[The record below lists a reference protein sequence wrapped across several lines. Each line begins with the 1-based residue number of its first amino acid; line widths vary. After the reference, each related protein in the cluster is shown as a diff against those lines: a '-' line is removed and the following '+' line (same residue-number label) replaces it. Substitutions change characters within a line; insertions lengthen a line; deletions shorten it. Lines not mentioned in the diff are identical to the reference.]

1 MVTKL
6 DPEPGDPLSRL
17 EPVDPLSRLEPV
29 DPLPRL
35 EPAVSP
41 CQFGGYFLF
50 VFRIYIF
57 IILLFLIGCS
67 I

>member
-6 DPEPGDPLSRL
+6 DPEPGDPLSKL
-17 EPVDPLSRLEPV
+17 EPVDPLSKLEPV

-41 CQFGGYFLF
+41 GQFGDIL
-50 VFRIYIF
+50 IF
-57 IILLFLIGCS
+57 
-67 I
+67 